1 MPVTVRLVPVNVND
15 TSIVWFSPNVTSPKF
30 AAETATSTLL
40 VVPPPVPPPPG
51 GVVVCVQSTI
61 IWSLSV

>member
-40 VVPPPVPPPPG
+40 VVPPPPG

>member
-40 VVPPPVPPPPG
+40 VIPPPPG